1 MKLKELPCAVSPA
14 APREAFLLL
23 QRIEDRKMKR
33 GWWGGEKI
41 RPEQCST
48 TVATTTPK
56 HAQETGAFQ
65 KWERERESEN
75 ERKREHEA
83 KERLFILSQTRVPR
97 KSGIKIEPIV
107 VNLWSVGLHGKRE
120 KGRIIPMSAL
130 SLFCQKRKSS
140 PGEGRVLRLTR
151 CLHSADIPLPPRH
164 SRRPPSVNR
173 PKGSVTPSDVNVRSQ
188 QCLLAVRC
196 CGCQVFNYQPFPPA
210 PDPTA
215 STLTDLMHMQAST
228 SLAFWRGWG
237 LKQKK

>member
-33 GWWGGEKI
+33 GWWGGGENPPRTMQHNSSDNNTKA
-41 RPEQCST
+41 RSGKRSL
-48 TVATTTPK
+48 PK
-56 HAQETGAFQ
+56 MR
-65 KWERERESEN
+65 ERERER